1 MDSRSLSGGSAAR
14 VETDAER
21 QRRVAWEAEMIAQAD
36 VDVADGGVV
45 GSAEIRAWI
54 KSIGTGCELLVPYAG
69 R

>member
-21 QRRVAWEAEMIAQAD
+21 QRRVAWEAEMIARADAD
-36 VDVADGGVV
+36 VAAGWVV
-45 GSAEIRAWI
+45 DSAEVRAWI
-54 KSIGTGCELLVPYAG
+54 ESTGTGCELPVSYAG

>member
-1 MDSRSLSGGSAAR
+1 MDSRWLSGGSAAR

-36 VDVADGGVV
+36 ADVAAGGVV
-45 GSAEIRAWI
+45 CSAEVRAWI
-54 KSIGTGCELLVPYAG
+54 ESIDTGCELPVSYAG